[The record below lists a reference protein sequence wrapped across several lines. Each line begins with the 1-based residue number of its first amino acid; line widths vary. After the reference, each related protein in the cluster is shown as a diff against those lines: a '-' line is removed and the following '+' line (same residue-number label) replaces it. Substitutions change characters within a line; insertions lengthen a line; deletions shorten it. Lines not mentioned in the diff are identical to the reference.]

1 MVNKIKA
8 GKGPGTGKGE
18 KVEKVEKVDKGL
30 STEEKFKEAARIVF
44 TKKGYAATKTRDI
57 AEQAGLN
64 LALLNYYFRSKE
76 RLFEIVMIE
85 KVQQLLAFMSPVLNN
100 PDTSLHEKIDSITP
114 SYIDMLLKN
123 PDLPMFVLSEIR
135 NNPERFAK
143 MIQANGN
150 VLQSSFI
157 RQIAAKK
164 KDVNP
169 IQLFLN
175 FLGMLVFPFIVQ
187 PVLQTIVPMNEDAYT
202 QLLEQR
208 KILVPQWI
216 KIMLA

>member
-1 MVNKIKA
+1 MEEKIKA
-8 GKGPGTGKGE
+8 
-18 KVEKVEKVDKGL
+18 DKGL

-85 KVQQLLAFMSPVLNN
+85 KVQQLFAFMAPVLNN
-100 PDTSLHEKIDSITP
+100 PDTSLYEKIDLIAP
-114 SYIDMLLKN
+114 SYIGMLLKN
-123 PDLPMFVLSEIR
+123 PDLPMFVLSEIKS
-135 NNPERFAK
+135 NPERFGK
-143 MIQANGN
+143 MIRANN

-164 KDVNP
+164 KGVNP

-187 PVLQTIVPMNEDAYT
+187 PVLQTIVPMNEEAYN

-208 KILVPQWI
+208 KRLVPQWMRM
-216 KIMLA
+216 MLE

>member
-1 MVNKIKA
+1 MANKIKE
-8 GKGPGTGKGE
+8 GE
-18 KVEKVEKVDKGL
+18 GL

-85 KVQQLLAFMSPVLNN
+85 KVQQLFAFMAPVLHH
-100 PDTSLHEKIDSITP
+100 PDTSLHEKLDLITP
-114 SYIDMLLKN
+114 SYIDMLIKN
-123 PDLPMFVLSEIR
+123 PDLPLFVLSEIK
-135 NNPERFAK
+135 NNPERFGK
-143 MIQANGN
+143 MIQANN
-150 VLQSSFI
+150 ILQSSFM
-157 RQIAAKK
+157 RQLAEEK

-175 FLGMLVFPFIVQ
+175 FLGMMVFPFIVK
-187 PVLQTIVPMNEDAYT
+187 PVLQTIVPMNEDAYV
-202 QLLEQR
+202 QLLEER
-208 KILVPQWI
+208 KVLIPQWMRM
-216 KIMLA
+216 MLE

>member
-1 MVNKIKA
+1 MEEQIKG
-8 GKGPGTGKGE
+8 GKGRPKGKGLPAE
-18 KVEKVEKVDKGL
+18 GAEKGL

-85 KVQQLLAFMSPVLNN
+85 KVQQLFAFMAPVLNN
-100 PDTSLHEKIDSITP
+100 PDTSLNEKIDLITP

-123 PDLPMFVLSEIR
+123 PDLPLFVLSEIKS
-135 NNPERFAK
+135 NPERFGK
-143 MIQANGN
+143 MIQANN
-150 VLQSSFI
+150 ILQSSFM
-157 RQIAAKK
+157 QQLAGKK

-169 IQLFLN
+169 VQLFLN
-175 FLGMLVFPFIVQ
+175 FLGMMVFPFIVQ
-187 PVLQTIVPMNEDAYT
+187 PVLQTIVPMSEDAYI

-208 KILVPQWI
+208 KMLIPQWMRM
-216 KIMLA
+216 MLE

>member
-1 MVNKIKA
+1 MEEKIKA
-8 GKGPGTGKGE
+8 
-18 KVEKVEKVDKGL
+18 DKGL

-100 PDTSLHEKIDSITP
+100 PDTSLHEKIDLITP

-123 PDLPMFVLSEIR
+123 PDLPMFVLSEIKG
-135 NNPERFAK
+135 NPERFAK
-143 MIQANGN
+143 MIQTNGN

-157 RQIAAKK
+157 RQIAGKK
-164 KDVNP
+164 KGVNP
-169 IQLFLN
+169 VQLFLN

-187 PVLQTIVPMNEDAYT
+187 PVLQTIVPMSEEAYT

-208 KILVPQWI
+208 KILIPQWM
-216 KIMLA
+216 KMMLE

>member
-1 MVNKIKA
+1 MANKMKG
-8 GKGPGTGKGE
+8 GKGLP
-18 KVEKVEKVDKGL
+18 VEGAEKGL

-76 RLFEIVMIE
+76 RLFEIIMIE

-100 PDTSLHEKIDSITP
+100 PDTSLHEKIDLIVP

-123 PDLPMFVLSEIR
+123 PDLPMFVLSEIKS
-135 NNPERFAK
+135 NPERFAK
-143 MIQANGN
+143 MIQTNGN

-157 RQIAAKK
+157 RQIAGKK
-164 KDVNP
+164 KGVNP
-169 IQLFLN
+169 VQLFLN

-187 PVLQTIVPMNEDAYT
+187 PVLQTIVPMSEEAYT

-208 KILVPQWI
+208 KVLIPQWM
-216 KIMLA
+216 KIMLE

>member
-1 MVNKIKA
+1 MANKIKA
-8 GKGPGTGKGE
+8 EKGRKGLPAE
-18 KVEKVEKVDKGL
+18 GAEKGL

-100 PDTSLHEKIDSITP
+100 PDTSLHEKIDLITP
-114 SYIDMLLKN
+114 SYIDMLIKN
-123 PDLPMFVLSEIR
+123 PDLPMFVLSEIKS
-135 NNPERFAK
+135 NPERFAK
-143 MIQANGN
+143 MIQTNGN

-157 RQIAAKK
+157 RQIAGKK

-169 IQLFLN
+169 VQLFLN

-187 PVLQTIVPMNEDAYT
+187 PVLQTIVPMSEEAYIR
-202 QLLEQR
+202 LLEQR
-208 KILVPQWI
+208 KILVPQWM
-216 KIMLA
+216 KMMLE

>member
-1 MVNKIKA
+1 MANKIKA
-8 GKGPGTGKGE
+8 EKGRKGLPAE
-18 KVEKVEKVDKGL
+18 GAEKGL

-85 KVQQLLAFMSPVLNN
+85 KVQQLLAFMAPVLNN
-100 PDTSLHEKIDSITP
+100 PDTSLHEKIDLITP

-143 MIQANGN
+143 MIQTNGN

-164 KDVNP
+164 KGVNP

-187 PVLQTIVPMNEDAYT
+187 PVLQTIVPMNEEAYN

-208 KILVPQWI
+208 KRLVPQWM
-216 KIMLA
+216 KMMLE

>member
-1 MVNKIKA
+1 MANKIKG
-8 GKGPGTGKGE
+8 GKGRPKGKGLPAE
-18 KVEKVEKVDKGL
+18 GAEKGL

-76 RLFEIVMIE
+76 KLFEIVMIE

-100 PDTSLHEKIDSITP
+100 PDTSLHEKIDLITP

-123 PDLPMFVLSEIR
+123 PDLPMFVLSEIKS
-135 NNPERFAK
+135 NPERFAK
-143 MIQANGN
+143 MIQTNGN

-157 RQIAAKK
+157 RQIAGKK

-169 IQLFLN
+169 VQLFLN

-187 PVLQTIVPMNEDAYT
+187 PVLQTIVPMTEDAYT

-208 KILVPQWI
+208 KVLIPQWM
-216 KIMLA
+216 KMMLE

>member
-1 MVNKIKA
+1 MEEKIKA
-8 GKGPGTGKGE
+8 
-18 KVEKVEKVDKGL
+18 DKGL

-100 PDTSLHEKIDSITP
+100 PDTSLHEKIDLITP
-114 SYIDMLLKN
+114 SYIDMLIKN
-123 PDLPMFVLSEIR
+123 PDLPLFVLSEIK
-135 NNPERFAK
+135 NNPERFGK
-143 MIQANGN
+143 MIQANN
-150 VLQSSFI
+150 ILQSSFM
-157 RQIAAKK
+157 RQLAEEK

-175 FLGMLVFPFIVQ
+175 FLGMMVFPFIVK
-187 PVLQTIVPMNEDAYT
+187 PVLQTIVPMNEDAYV
-202 QLLEQR
+202 QLLEER
-208 KILVPQWI
+208 KVLIPQWMRM
-216 KIMLA
+216 MLE

>member
-1 MVNKIKA
+1 MASKIK
-8 GKGPGTGKGE
+8 GGE
-18 KVEKVEKVDKGL
+18 GL

-76 RLFEIVMIE
+76 RLFEIIMIE

-100 PDTSLHEKIDSITP
+100 PDTSLHEKIDLIVP

-123 PDLPMFVLSEIR
+123 PDLPMFVLSEIKS
-135 NNPERFAK
+135 NPERFAK
-143 MIQANGN
+143 MIQTNGN

-157 RQIAAKK
+157 RQIAGKK

-169 IQLFLN
+169 VQLFLN

-187 PVLQTIVPMNEDAYT
+187 PVLQTIVPMSEEAYT

-208 KILVPQWI
+208 KVLIPQWM
-216 KIMLA
+216 KMMLE

>member
-1 MVNKIKA
+1 MEEKIK
-8 GKGPGTGKGE
+8 
-18 KVEKVEKVDKGL
+18 VEKGL

-100 PDTSLHEKIDSITP
+100 PDTSLHEKIDLITP
-114 SYIDMLLKN
+114 SYIDMLIKN
-123 PDLPMFVLSEIR
+123 PDLPMFVLSEIKS
-135 NNPERFAK
+135 NPERFAK
-143 MIQANGN
+143 MIQTNGN

-157 RQIAAKK
+157 RQIAGKK

-169 IQLFLN
+169 VQLFLN

-208 KILVPQWI
+208 KILVPQWM
-216 KIMLA
+216 KMMLE